1 MMLVTRP
8 DYDPATRYLS
18 TWSLA
23 LIEEAKRKG
32 LSVMDLADEKARRTD
47 LEGRLQKTNPDLV
60 VLNGHGSDDCVT
72 GQDGEILIKA
82 LDNTSLLKG
91 KVTYAVSC
99 NSAAVLGEEVGT
111 YPDTAYIGYEKEF
124 AMFQSRDHLSRPL
137 EDPFAKPFMELS
149 NYVVTSLL
157 KGHGA
162 SESIKRAKEVG
173 KTRIYSLLASNADV
187 NAQAVARY
195 LWWDVQCLVCKGEQE
210 KRVI

>member
-8 DYDPATRYLS
+8 NYDPATRYLS
-18 TWSLA
+18 AWSLA
-23 LIEEAKRKG
+23 LIEEAKKKG
-32 LSVMDLADEKARRTD
+32 LTVMDLADEKAKRVE
-47 LEGRLQKTNPDLV
+47 LEGRLKKTNPDLV

-82 LDNTSLLKG
+82 QDNASLLKG

-99 NSAAVLGEEVGT
+99 NSAAILGEEAGA
-111 YPDTAYIGYEKEF
+111 YPDTTYIGYEKEF

-137 EDPFAKPFMELS
+137 EDPFAQPFMELS
-149 NYVVTSLL
+149 NHVVTSLL

-162 SESIKRAKEVG
+162 SESVKRAKEVG

-195 LWWDVQCLVCKGEQE
+195 LWWDVQCLVCKGDQE
-210 KRVI
+210 KRAA